1 MTYSQRLSGGA
12 SLSDVLHLEYEI
24 EKVKQE
30 RVEAANRLKRYE
42 QECIR
47 NEREQQEV
55 EAAAMGEAQVLQAKL
70 ADART
75 QVNSLTTRLEELEAA
90 LDELVD

>member
-55 EAAAMGEAQVLQAKL
+55 EAAEIGEAQVLQAKL

>member
-1 MTYSQRLSGGA
+1 VTYSQRLSGGA

-42 QECIR
+42 QGCIR

-55 EAAAMGEAQVLQAKL
+55 EAAEIGEAQVLQAKL